1 MDILDRILGP
11 DIGTAMRFVIAFAV
25 VFVLVL
31 AAAWLLKRLSRGF
44 SATEKRGRA
53 PRLAV
58 LEAVAVDQRRR
69 LLLVRRD
76 NMEHLLLIGGPSD
89 IVVEQ
94 AIQRIP
100 RPAMQRPSDMSA
112 EVTPKVAAPV
122 AASSAPT
129 PVARPEPRLDPSPVP
144 QPRPDPRPA
153 KRPLPRMAQPAVKS
167 ADDQDDGAQRQLAEM
182 AERLEMAL
190 RAPGTIHPVP
200 VTPAAAAPA
209 PAASAP
215 VAPPAAAPELR
226 TSSGDRIG
234 RAAEPPAADNDAV
247 EPDLAVG
254 QESRKAGS
262 LFGRLSRRSSE

>member
-11 DIGTAMRFVIAFAV
+11 DIGTTMRFVIAFAV
-25 VFVLVL
+25 VFALVL
-31 AAAWLLKRLSRGF
+31 AAAWLLKRLSSGF
-44 SATEKRGRA
+44 STTEKRGRA

-100 RPAMQRPSDMSA
+100 RQAMQRPSDTAA
-112 EVTPKVAAPV
+112 EVAPKVAAPV
-122 AASSAPT
+122 AASPAPT

-144 QPRPDPRPA
+144 QPRPDPRPV
-153 KRPLPRMAQPAVKS
+153 KRAVPRMAQPAAKS
-167 ADDQDDGAQRQLAEM
+167 PDDQDDGAQRQLAEM

-190 RAPGTIHPVP
+190 RAPGTIHPAP
-200 VTPAAAAPA
+200 VAPAAAPA
-209 PAASAP
+209 EPAAAK
-215 VAPPAAAPELR
+215 PAAAPELR
-226 TSSGDRIG
+226 TTSGDRIG
-234 RAAEPPAADNDAV
+234 RTAEPPAADNDVV
-247 EPDLAVG
+247 EADIAVG
-254 QESRKAGS
+254 QEGRKSGS